1 MTKIE
6 KRYQLFGRN
15 GVEWTPWFHY
25 GKKEDN
31 KTLEPWQLKSSKLKN
46 EYRRV
51 EDDGTITPIKISYS
65 TPTKKNSEN
74 KTENKKK

>member
-15 GVEWTPWFHY
+15 GVEQTPWFHC

-31 KTLEPWQLKSSKLKN
+31 MTLEPWQLKSSNLKN
-46 EYRRV
+46 EYR
-51 EDDGTITPIKISYS
+51 EIDDNGNITPIKISYRAS
-65 TPTKKNSEN
+65 KKVGTKK
-74 KTENKKK
+74 K

>member
-6 KRYQLFGRN
+6 KRYQLFERN

-31 KTLEPWQLKSSKLKN
+31 KTLEPWQLKSSNLKN
-46 EYRRV
+46 EYREV
-51 EDDGTITPIKISYS
+51 DDNGNITPIKISYRAS
-65 TPTKKNSEN
+65 KKVETKK
-74 KTENKKK
+74 K

>member
-15 GVEWTPWFHY
+15 GVEWTPWFPY

-31 KTLEPWQLKSSKLKN
+31 KTLEPWQLKSSNLKN
-46 EYRRV
+46 EYR
-51 EDDGTITPIKISYS
+51 EIDDNGNITPIKISYRAS
-65 TPTKKNSEN
+65 KKTETKK
-74 KTENKKK
+74 K

>member
-31 KTLEPWQLKSSKLKN
+31 KTLEPWQLKSSNLKN
-46 EYRRV
+46 EYREV
-51 EDDGTITPIKISYS
+51 DDNGNITPIKISYRVS
-65 TPTKKNSEN
+65 KKVETKK
-74 KTENKKK
+74 K

>member
-25 GKKEDN
+25 SKKEDN
-31 KTLEPWQLKSSKLKN
+31 NILEPWQLKSSNLKN
-46 EYRRV
+46 EYREV
-51 EDDGTITPIKISYS
+51 DDNGNITPIKISYRAS
-65 TPTKKNSEN
+65 KKIEIETK
-74 KTENKKK
+74 NKKK

>member
-15 GVEWTPWFHY
+15 GVEWTPWFHC

-31 KTLEPWQLKSSKLKN
+31 KTLEPWQLKSSNLKN
-46 EYRRV
+46 EYR
-51 EDDGTITPIKISYS
+51 EIDDNGNITPIKISYRAS
-65 TPTKKNSEN
+65 KKVETKK
-74 KTENKKK
+74 K

>member
-31 KTLEPWQLKSSKLKN
+31 KTLESWQLKSSNLKN
-46 EYRRV
+46 EYR
-51 EDDGTITPIKISYS
+51 ELDDNGNITPIKISYRAS
-65 TPTKKNSEN
+65 KKVETKK
-74 KTENKKK
+74 K

>member
-1 MTKIE
+1 MAKIE

-31 KTLEPWQLKSSKLKN
+31 KTLEPWQLKSSNLKN
-46 EYRRV
+46 EYR
-51 EDDGTITPIKISYS
+51 ELDDNGNITPIKISYRAS
-65 TPTKKNSEN
+65 KKIEIETK
-74 KTENKKK
+74 NKKK

>member
-25 GKKEDN
+25 GKKDDN
-31 KTLEPWQLKSSKLKN
+31 KTLEPWQLKSSNLKN
-46 EYRRV
+46 EYR
-51 EDDGTITPIKISYS
+51 EIDDNGNITLIKISYRAS
-65 TPTKKNSEN
+65 KKVETKK
-74 KTENKKK
+74 K

>member
-1 MTKIE
+1 MAKIE

-31 KTLEPWQLKSSKLKN
+31 KTLESWQLKSSNLKN
-46 EYRRV
+46 EYRAL
-51 EDDGTITPIKISYS
+51 DDNGNITPIKISYRAS
-65 TPTKKNSEN
+65 KKVETKK
-74 KTENKKK
+74 K

>member
-1 MTKIE
+1 MAKIE

-31 KTLEPWQLKSSKLKN
+31 KTLEPWQLKSSNLKN
-46 EYRRV
+46 EYREV
-51 EDDGTITPIKISYS
+51 DDNSNITPIKISYRAS
-65 TPTKKNSEN
+65 NKAETKK
-74 KTENKKK
+74 K

>member
-31 KTLEPWQLKSSKLKN
+31 KTLEPWQLKSSNLKN
-46 EYRRV
+46 EYREV
-51 EDDGTITPIKISYS
+51 DDNGNITPIKISYRAS
-65 TPTKKNSEN
+65 KKVETKK
-74 KTENKKK
+74 K

>member
-1 MTKIE
+1 MAKIE

-15 GVEWTPWFHY
+15 GVEWTPWFHFSHAS
-25 GKKEDN
+25 N
-31 KTLEPWQLKSSKLKN
+31 AKTLEPWQLKSSKLKN

-65 TPTKKNSEN
+65 N
-74 KTENKKK
+74 KSNKDK

>member
-31 KTLEPWQLKSSKLKN
+31 KTLEPWQLKSSNLKN
-46 EYRRV
+46 EYR
-51 EDDGTITPIKISYS
+51 ELDDNGNITPIKISYRAS
-65 TPTKKNSEN
+65 KKVETKK
-74 KTENKKK
+74 K

>member
-1 MTKIE
+1 MAKIE

-15 GVEWTPWFHY
+15 GVEWSSWFHFSRV
-25 GKKEDN
+25 DN
-31 KTLEPWQLKSSKLKN
+31 TKTLEPWQLKSSKLKN

-65 TPTKKNSEN
+65 NKSNKDKQAKKGTKK
-74 KTENKKK
+74 

>member
-1 MTKIE
+1 MAKIE

-31 KTLEPWQLKSSKLKN
+31 KTLEPWQLKSSNLKN
-46 EYRRV
+46 EYR
-51 EDDGTITPIKISYS
+51 ELDDNGNITPIKISYRVS
-65 TPTKKNSEN
+65 KKVETKK
-74 KTENKKK
+74 K